1 MASGAQAITP
11 NLSRDEQQRGRQIV
25 RHALRNFTSELL
37 VFHNPKVNLAE
48 MDDLYDRPIDIV
60 LLHRSKGLMGISIK
74 SGEIV
79 EENGDLVSQ
88 YQPNKQYYKI
98 IDPIKQAQKAMTA
111 LLDACDPTLKEFV
124 PISVV
129 VFYPDTH
136 KSEFT
141 KANPLF
147 LFEEHIEDEK
157 NLQNH
162 LLDLFLESW
171 DAQKALKYAGNATRI
186 KEFLKTHSDNN
197 IERVERKETLT
208 KLGVREEKKAY
219 VLPQKPTP
227 SAAAAKAAATLPP
240 RAAVTTRPQSFS
252 PASSAQQRLNG
263 QSTAAQRPAPHKSAQ
278 QKPSEKNSGSHKVA
292 VTKTMTGRV
301 AVPPIKPVTRK
312 RVDLSIEPQKNPLV
326 SFFQDMEERW
336 RYEERVALSGGQ
348 WGMVVACAAIV
359 VCVAYFIGR
368 NAGII
373 MRMH

>member
-37 VFHNPKVNLAE
+37 VFHNPKINMEE
-48 MDDLYDRPIDIV
+48 MDDLYDRPLDIV

-88 YQPNKQYYKI
+88 YQPNKEYYKI
-98 IDPIKQAQKAMTA
+98 IDPIKQAQKAMTT
-111 LLDACDPTLKEFV
+111 LLDACDPALKEFV

-136 KSEFT
+136 KSEFMH
-141 KANPLF
+141 ANPLF
-147 LFEEHIEDEK
+147 LFEEHIADEA

-171 DAQKALKYAGNATRI
+171 DAEKALKYAGNATRI
-186 KEFLKTHSDNN
+186 KEFLKVHSDNN
-197 IERVERKETLT
+197 IERLERKETLT
-208 KLGVREEKKAY
+208 KLGVREEKKPY

-227 SAAAAKAAATLPP
+227 GAAAAKAASAPP
-240 RAAVTTRPQSFS
+240 RAAVTARPQSFS
-252 PASSAQQRLNG
+252 PAAPPQQRNV
-263 QSTAAQRPAPHKSAQ
+263 QQKPAPNKAVQ
-278 QKPSEKNSGSHKVA
+278 QKPSPQKVA
-292 VTKTMTGRV
+292 APNRAMRV
-301 AVPPIKPVTRK
+301 AVPPIKTAPRK

-326 SFFQDMEERW
+326 SFFKDMEERW

-348 WGMVVACAAIV
+348 WGMLVACAAIV